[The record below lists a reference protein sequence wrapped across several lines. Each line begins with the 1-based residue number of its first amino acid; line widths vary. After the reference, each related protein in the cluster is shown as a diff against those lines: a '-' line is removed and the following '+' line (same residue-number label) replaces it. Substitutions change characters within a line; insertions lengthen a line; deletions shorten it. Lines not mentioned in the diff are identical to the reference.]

1 MRRSKAQS
9 LQVFDF
15 VYGFQ
20 QLHKWTFIINL
31 RKFVPAIQI
40 HDLPEQSDFLHSAS
54 HQAAYFAQNLI
65 DRTAALRSAR
75 LRDDAEGAM
84 HVASLHDRN
93 ESGRLPE
100 HEWLVANRRLR
111 AGFLANVNNGKTQIV
126 HW

>member
-1 MRRSKAQS
+1 MRRGKTQS
-9 LQVFDF
+9 LQPIDLVHRFE
-15 VYGFQ
+15 

-31 RKFVPAIQI
+31 RKLVTAIQVY
-40 HDLPEQSDFLHSAS
+40 DLPEQSDFLHSAR
-54 HQAAYFAQNLI
+54 HQAAHFAHDLI
-65 DRTAALRSAR
+65 YRTAALRSAR

-111 AGFLANVNNGKTQIV
+111 AGFLANVNNGKAQIV